1 MIDKI
6 NSKNNKSNWIRI
18 KGSINVKQQNT
29 ESIALNTVMKI
40 KRDSLVWASISAPFG
55 IELFRVMLSQDSLY
69 FVNHV
74 KKSYY
79 VKPLNF
85 VKDFINVNL
94 NYNDIQDLLIGD
106 LRIDAEDYAY
116 QDDFPLLIKDKKY
129 FIDTNLY
136 KPIKII
142 YQHENNL
149 VEVKYVYLENI
160 KLPHKIQ
167 LSSGID
173 NKISIKYSK
182 YQFDKKQKI
191 VFNIPKSYVNIED

>member
-1 MIDKI
+1 M
-6 NSKNNKSNWIRI
+6 
-18 KGSINVKQQNT
+18 
-29 ESIALNTVMKI
+29 
-40 KRDSLVWASISAPFG
+40 
-55 IELFRVMLSQDSLY
+55 
-69 FVNHV
+69 
-74 KKSYY
+74 
-79 VKPLNF
+79 
-85 VKDFINVNL
+85 NL

>member
-74 KKSYY
+74 K
-79 VKPLNF
+79 N
-85 VKDFINVNL
+85 
-94 NYNDIQDLLIGD
+94 
-106 LRIDAEDYAY
+106 
-116 QDDFPLLIKDKKY
+116 
-129 FIDTNLY
+129 
-136 KPIKII
+136 PIMSN
-142 YQHENNL
+142 H
-149 VEVKYVYLENI
+149 
-160 KLPHKIQ
+160 
-167 LSSGID
+167 
-173 NKISIKYSK
+173 
-182 YQFDKKQKI
+182 
-191 VFNIPKSYVNIED
+191 